1 MDQRMDLPSVLD
13 LSAASSIKTE
23 LNGLRGKSLELDA
36 SGVERLGGICLQV
49 LLAARA
55 AWEADGNEF
64 RIANPSEAFIK
75 NARLMA
81 ANELVEQ
88 VLAS

>member
-13 LSAASSIKTE
+13 LSAVSSIQTE

-49 LLAARA
+49 LLAAKA
-55 AWEADGNEF
+55 AWETDEKEF
-64 RIANPSEAFIK
+64 RIVNPSEAFTT

-81 ANELVEQ
+81 ASELVEQ
-88 VLAS
+88 ELAS